1 MFVVGTAGHVDH
13 GKSTLVE
20 ALTGIDPDRL
30 AEEKERGLT
39 IDLGFAWFRLPSGG
53 EVSIVDVPGHERFV
67 NNMLAGVGGIDV
79 ALLVVAAD
87 ESVMPQTREHL
98 AILDLLRIPRGM
110 VALTKTDL
118 VDDEWLELVAADVED
133 ALGGTALEGARILPV
148 SAHTGEGLPEL
159 IGAID
164 AMLQDIPA
172 KRDLARPRLP
182 IDRAFTMTGFGT
194 VVTGTL
200 IDGHLETGQEVE
212 LAVAG
217 QSTRIRGLQTHMQ
230 RVSMAEPGTR
240 VAANL
245 IGVSQRDVSRGETLT
260 VPGWLRPTTAF
271 DVHLRVLRN
280 APNPLRHNMYVTVH
294 TGSSETVARLRLLE
308 DDRAQPGDTT
318 WAQLKLD
325 APVAVAKGDYFVI
338 RSNMTT
344 LGGGNIV
351 DTHAPRP
358 RRRHAPTIEQLE
370 IMERGSDR
378 EVLLKTIEGLEP
390 AEFTQVVN
398 RANLDERTARTEIEA
413 MIADGDVVALGV
425 GGVRRGAR
433 FYTGG
438 GWRAL
443 EGSAREALGDYHRQ
457 FPLRAAAPKEELRS
471 RLRLSPQVFNEVLRL
486 LNEGGVTVERGS
498 TVRLPDHAPSS
509 LGLGDAQRATVEE
522 YLRRLESEPYSPPT
536 DMDIDAEIVN
546 LLDDEGKVVKT
557 GGGVVFSAAAYR
569 QMVEKV
575 SAHLEEHGEIT
586 VGDARNLFGTSR
598 KYALALMDHLDHTR
612 VTRRVGD
619 ARVLR

>member
-39 IDLGFAWFRLPSGG
+39 IDLGFAWLRLPSGG

-98 AILDLLRIPRGM
+98 AILDLLRIPRGL

-133 ALGGTALEGARILPV
+133 TLEGTALEGAPVLPV
-148 SAHTGEGLPEL
+148 SAHTGDGLPEL
-159 IGAID
+159 IGAIE
-164 AMLQDIPA
+164 AMLQNIPA

-217 QSTRIRGLQTHMQ
+217 QKTRIRGLQTHMQ
-230 RVSMAEPGTR
+230 RVSKAEPGTR

-245 IGVSQRDVSRGETLT
+245 IGVSQRDVSRGESLT
-260 VPGWLRPTTAF
+260 IPGWLRPTTAF
-271 DVHLRVLRN
+271 DVHLRVLRD

-358 RRRHAPTIEQLE
+358 RRRHAPTIERLE

-378 EVLLKTIEGLEP
+378 EILHKTIEGLEP
-390 AEFTQVVN
+390 AEFSHVVN

-413 MIADGDVVALGV
+413 MIADGDAVALGS
-425 GGVRRGAR
+425 GVISRGTR
-433 FYTGG
+433 LYTGG
-438 GWRAL
+438 GWLAL
-443 EGSAREALGDYHRQ
+443 EDRARSALGDYHRQ

-471 RLRLSPQVFNEVLRL
+471 RLRLDPQTFNDVLRL
-486 LNEGGVTVERGS
+486 LNEGGATVERGS
-498 TVRLPDHAPSS
+498 TVRLPEHAPD
-509 LGLGDAQRATVEE
+509 LDEAQQAEVEE
-522 YLRRLESEPYSPPT
+522 YLRRLEAEPFSPPT
-536 DMDIDAEIVN
+536 DIAIDAEVVN
-546 LLDDEGKVVKT
+546 LLDDEGHVVKT
-557 GGGVVFSAAAYR
+557 GGGVVFSESAYR
-569 QMVEKV
+569 RMVEGV
-575 SAHLEEHGEIT
+575 SAHIEENGEIT
-586 VGDARNLFGTSR
+586 VADARNLFNTSR
-598 KYALALMDHLDHTR
+598 KYALALMDHLDHAR